1 MRRRGIY
8 ADSFGRASGER
19 YMKEERR
26 YWTRNFFVPAD
37 FPSTNTSAVYSPG
50 GNPIALSR
58 RNSVAAE
65 SLYAY
70 RTCFLGSSIRWP
82 PYVHLTLTV
91 PVPLP
96 AVVTDRNTVS
106 CGPKVNAGTAMVL
119 SPFSDRPI

>member
-8 ADSFGRASGER
+8 ADSFSWASR
-19 YMKEERR
+19 WPCTKEQRR

-37 FPSTNTSAVYSPG
+37 FPSRNTSAVYSPG
-50 GNPIALSR
+50 GKPIALSR

-70 RTCFLGSSIRWP
+70 LTCFLGSSIRWP
-82 PYVHLTLTV
+82 AYVHLTLTV

-96 AVVTDRNTVS
+96 AVITERNTVS

-119 SPFSDRPI
+119 SAFSDRPI